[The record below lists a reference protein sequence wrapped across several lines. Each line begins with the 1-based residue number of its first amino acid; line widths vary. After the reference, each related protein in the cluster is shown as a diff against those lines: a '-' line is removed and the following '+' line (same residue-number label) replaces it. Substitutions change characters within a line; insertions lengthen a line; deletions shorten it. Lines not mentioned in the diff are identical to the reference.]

1 MNSHMHDASSH
12 DELLPTRTIPRDATR
27 CVAKQSKQGTS
38 SVASLAQSIASS
50 RIGAPL
56 SDFCRGT
63 GAILGTQASHRICNS
78 LPLSL
83 STISLAFCAG
93 DRSLVGARQKSIQ
106 SSRFVG
112 GAPEDAVELT
122 VVVEDAE
129 DVDGSDDSRSNIS
142 HRV

>member
-1 MNSHMHDASSH
+1 MHPHMMNYY
-12 DELLPTRTIPRDATR
+12 PPVPCDATR
-27 CVAKQSKQGTS
+27 CVGKQSKQGTS
-38 SVASLAQSIASS
+38 SVASLAQSSPHQALEPPYQISA
-50 RIGAPL
+50 GA
-56 SDFCRGT
+56 RVQ
-63 GAILGTQASHRICNS
+63 ILGTQASHRICNS

-93 DRSLVGARQKSIQ
+93 DRSLARQKSIQ